1 MAGTVLLFHV
11 ECGVVRVDLHSTG
24 QFRLVVCI
32 YIYREREC
40 ICDQP
45 TNQYDH
51 NVSFPFHIQYV
62 MY

>member
-32 YIYREREC
+32 YINIYIHGAVVINLPINMTIMSRFRF
-40 ICDQP
+40 IF
-45 TNQYDH
+45 N
-51 NVSFPFHIQYV
+51 
-62 MY
+62 M